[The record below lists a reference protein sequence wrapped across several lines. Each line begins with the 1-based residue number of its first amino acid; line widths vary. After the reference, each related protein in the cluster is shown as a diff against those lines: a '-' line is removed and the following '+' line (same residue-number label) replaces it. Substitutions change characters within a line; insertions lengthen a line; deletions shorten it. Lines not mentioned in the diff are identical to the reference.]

1 MRNSNVRFLVEV
13 AIFSALAYLLDFLA
27 FKIWAQGGSVSLSM
41 IPVFLIAFRWG
52 MKGGLLS
59 GLLYGALQ
67 LLTTTYIYSIP
78 QAIMDYI
85 VAFVVLGLAG
95 LVSGRI
101 KEALKY
107 DDKGKVSMYIV
118 IGAFI
123 GSFLRFIAH
132 FIGGIVFFGDYAPEG
147 TPVAVYSLLYNG
159 SYMLPAFILCSIVL
173 ILMVSSSKRLLQ
185 TN

>member
-1 MRNSNVRFLVEV
+1 MRNKRIVFLVEV
-13 AIFSALAYLLDFLA
+13 SIFSALAYLLDFLA

-41 IPVFLIAFRWG
+41 LPVFFIAFRWG
-52 MKGGLLS
+52 IKGGLLT
-59 GLLYGALQ
+59 GLLYGGLQ

-78 QAIMDYI
+78 QAFMDYI

-101 KEALKY
+101 KDALHSGN
-107 DDKGKVSMYIV
+107 KGRINTYILL
-118 IGAFI
+118 GAFI

-132 FIGGIVFFGDYAPEG
+132 FIGGIVFFADYAPEG
-147 TPVAVYSLLYNG
+147 TPVVLYSLLYNG